1 MQDAAN
7 RVNHTTMVRPQDGL
21 GLGVVLP
28 AARNANGLADRDDV
42 DAHAHEKSAPLVDG

>member
-1 MQDAAN
+1 
-7 RVNHTTMVRPQDGL
+7 MVRPQDGL

-42 DAHAHEKSAPLVDG
+42 DAHEKSAPLVDG